1 MTTPLTL
8 RQYLLLLVY
17 SGFTTR
23 QIYKYACNSDI
34 QYGTQQMLYEKLRD
48 KIANAK
54 DPRLHTKLHRFN
66 TLRIHD
72 IEQSLSKAKVHALSI
87 DSPDYPQLL
96 KHIYDPPVIL
106 FCRGNLALLKHT
118 HTLAIVGSRQHTH
131 YTPQAL
137 NYLMPHFAQHQLTI
151 VSGLAQGAD
160 AIAHQCAIK
169 SGCATIAVLGFG
181 HRHHYPQHTQQLR
194 KEIDAYHLSVS
205 EYPPHTP
212 PAKYRFPERNRLISG
227 LSRGVLITEARE
239 RSGALI
245 TVDQALDQNR
255 NVYVLPGDMF
265 NAYTRGNL
273 LRVQEGAEIVLSE
286 KDILKDYCQ

>member
-1 MTTPLTL
+1 MTTTLTL

-23 QIYKYACNSDI
+23 QIHKYCFNSEI
-34 QYGTQQMLYEKLRD
+34 QYGTQQMLFEQLRD
-48 KIANAK
+48 NITNAK
-54 DPRLHTKLHRFN
+54 DSRLHTKLHRFN
-66 TLRIHD
+66 TLHIND
-72 IEQSLSKAKVHALSI
+72 IELALSKAKVHALSI
-87 DSPDYPQLL
+87 DSPNYPQLL

-106 FCRGNLALLKHT
+106 FSRGNLSLLRRT
-118 HTLAIVGSRQHTH
+118 QTLAIVGSRQHTH

-137 NYLMPHFAQHQLTI
+137 NYLMPHFAQHQFTI

-160 AIAHQCAIK
+160 AIAHQYAIQ
-169 SGCATIAVLGFG
+169 SGCTTIAVLGFG
-181 HRHHYPQHTQQLR
+181 HCHHYPQHTQQLR
-194 KEIDAYHLSVS
+194 KKIDSHYLSVS

-265 NAYTRGNL
+265 NTYTKGNL

-286 KDILKDYCQ
+286 KDILKDYCH